1 MHDIAYF
8 FTWQEIH
15 LEGVQI
21 SCQKTDTFGY
31 VMSKILQLFTTQ
43 AMLPQASGMNLID
56 ERTVS
61 MGQYELFPQHR

>member
-15 LEGVQI
+15 LEGVHI
-21 SCQKTDTFGY
+21 SCQKTDIFGY
-31 VMSKILQLFTTQ
+31 VTSKILQLFISQ
-43 AMLPQASGMNLID
+43 AMLPQASRMNLIY

-61 MGQYELFPQHR
+61 MRQYELFPQHR